1 MLNRASRHPVG
12 RRALPTALVA
22 LMMATAMVVPASP
35 VFAAETI
42 TLSPTQPVYLVNN
55 GATANVGFR
64 MTYTGTP
71 DSGTNLD
78 REITLSLTTGATLT
92 VGGTVGS
99 ANTTLAGGSTTI
111 AGGSSTLL
119 AGSTTL
125 SAAAAAGATNIKVGS
140 VSNFVANQVIAIDT
154 GFNLETR
161 TIVSVGGTGL
171 SGSGITV
178 TPALG
183 LAHLAGVAA
192 ATAAPIGATMLRI
205 GSSANFAAGQTV
217 NIDTAANLE
226 TATVAVAGVGGS
238 TTLGLPTAVGDVVI
252 KVPSIT
258 SFVAG
263 GTIYIDQ
270 GVNIEPAVVATVGTA
285 GASTVRTATLAGA
298 TNIPVVSSS
307 GFATGNTITIDS
319 GANLETAVI
328 ASTSGGGSPSV
339 TVTVPLANAHAVGV
353 QVSGSGITLTA
364 PLASA
369 HATGAAASGNGLTL
383 SAGLTKLHTGAAA
396 VATVTPAGVTNIKVV
411 SVAGFAVGDTV
422 TIDTG
427 TTLETAVIAAIGTA
441 GATGTGIDLT
451 TPLAFTH
458 TGAPAMR
465 VTSALAGATNVKVNA
480 VMGYYP
486 GDTITI
492 DTSANQEVRTVVAVG
507 TAGLAGTGIDI
518 TPPLSFTHFAG
529 ATVTDTR
536 ALPST
541 AVAGVDYTV
550 PSATVIIPAGSPS
563 GTIVTIR
570 VVTAVNPNPS
580 VALTINTTAACT
592 GGCTGVTV
600 NNNDP
605 STVVIN
611 AHGFPYL
618 NSSLSIPA
626 RVADLMS
633 RMSLLDK
640 VGQMDQT
647 LMSVANNG
655 TTTNNSSWNNLRA
668 WRLGS
673 ILSGGSDNPNPNNPT
688 GWADL
693 VDAFQSRAL
702 TTPLQIPMIYGEDTI
717 HGNAHMI
724 GATAFPHDI
733 GMGATHNPDLSYQ
746 QGVITA
752 QETRSAG
759 PQWGFGPTICAARDI
774 RWGRTYECYS
784 EEPALVNLMET
795 IIDGYQGTNPV
806 DKSGMHI
813 LASAKHFAGDGATQ
827 NGRNAGIDVMSSE
840 EFARVAL
847 AQYIPAVQ
855 QHHTGTIMPSYS
867 SVQLDG
873 ATTSILMS
881 ANRDLMTGW
890 LKNTTGFGGFL
901 ISDYSAINSIP
912 VPSPNPLP
920 APLNQS
926 YAYQTM
932 ISFNAGMDMVMAPS
946 VTDFKNFINYLQE
959 LQGQGFV
966 PMSRIDDAVVRI
978 LTQKF
983 ELGMFEQPFT
993 DRSTQSQINS
1003 PAHKAVARQAAAES
1017 QVLLKNSSNL
1027 LPLSK
1032 TARVYLA
1039 GSNADNVISQ
1049 MGGWSVGWQSI
1060 PTGDVPAVNPF
1071 VTTMKEALEGVVG
1084 AGNVTY
1090 SATVPTPPAAGTYDV
1105 GIVVVGETAYAEGSG
1120 DVPGSQTDAPTT
1132 ADAMAIA
1139 NVCGIMPCVILSMAG
1154 RPFMVTDAQFN
1165 QAGAVVATWLPG
1177 SEGEGVTDVLFG
1189 DVPFSGR
1196 LPMTWPKTIA
1206 QEPINVGDPTYDPRF
1221 PFGWG
1226 LRTGTT
1232 FSTKASLVAAR
1243 ASLATIT
1250 GDAHVTAAIAY
1261 LDTLLVAPVW
1271 NVNGSPLHVGQIDW
1285 WLQKAANELALTA
1298 AASFTQQ
1305 DSVVSAARDI
1315 AQTAVVA
1322 AGGPNSITSPLI
1334 GDADVALLNG
1344 HPDVAVTKLTQ
1355 AAGLSAA
1362 ATTTTV
1368 VTADFDPTQYGKPVT
1383 FTATV
1388 AATDPIGS
1396 GIPTGTVQFSI
1407 DSVAVG
1413 SPVLL
1418 DAAGKATFTT
1428 SALAIGTHTVSADY
1442 AGQNY
1447 FLASS
1452 SAPINHT
1459 VTKRLGTSTRVTSSL
1474 NPSVFGDAVTFIA
1487 TVSLVKPSSGF
1498 TPTGFVQ
1505 WQIDGVMV
1513 GGSVALD
1520 ASAQATMTTNSL
1532 NAAHHN
1538 IRAVYLGG
1546 VSYTGSTSPVLVQT
1560 VKQATPTGSVVAAPP
1575 SPIVSGTKPMIFAA
1589 TFSTTVTIG
1598 SLTPANVQFSIDGT
1612 NLGAP
1617 MALDPITHQASFT
1630 VTWNLPIGN
1639 HVIKARYPGNPNFL
1653 AVNTAGY
1660 SLVITAH

>member
-1 MLNRASRHPVG
+1 MLKRASRHPVG

-78 REITLSLTTGATLT
+78 RDITLSLTTGVTLT
-92 VGGTVGS
+92 VGGTVAS
-99 ANTTLAGGSTTI
+99 ATTTLAGASTTI

-125 SAAAAAGATNIKVGS
+125 SAAAAVGATNIKVGS
-140 VSNFVANQVIAIDT
+140 VSNFALDQVIAIDT
-154 GFNLETR
+154 GSNLETR
-161 TIVSVGGTGL
+161 TIVSVGTTGA

-183 LAHLAGVAA
+183 LAHASGVAA
-192 ATAAPIGATMLRI
+192 VTNATIGTTMLRI

-217 NIDTAANLE
+217 NIDTGANLE

-238 TTLGLPTAVGDVVI
+238 TTLGLPTAVDDVVI

-298 TNIPVVSSS
+298 TNIPVVSST

-328 ASTSGGGSPSV
+328 ASTSSGSV
-339 TVTVPLANAHAVGV
+339 TVTAPLANAHAVGV

-441 GATGTGIDLT
+441 GATGTGITLT
-451 TPLAFTH
+451 APLASTH
-458 TGAPAMR
+458 TGAPAVR
-465 VTSALAGATNVKVNA
+465 VTSALAGVTNVKVNA

-507 TAGLAGTGIDI
+507 TAGLTGTGIDI
-518 TPPLSFTHFAG
+518 TPPLSLTHFAG

-563 GTIVTIR
+563 GTTVTIP

-592 GGCTGVTV
+592 VGCTGVNV

-611 AHGFPYL
+611 AHGLPYL
-618 NSSLSIPA
+618 DSSLSIPA

-647 LMSVANNG
+647 VMGSANNP

-673 ILSGGSDNPNPNNPT
+673 ILSGGTDNPNPNNAT
-688 GWADL
+688 GWADM
-693 VDAFQSRAL
+693 VDAFMSRSL

-724 GATAFPHDI
+724 GATAFPQDI
-733 GMGATHNPDLSYQ
+733 GMGATRDPALSYQ

-806 DKSGMHI
+806 DKSGLHI

-827 NGRNAGIDVMSSE
+827 GGHNAGIDVMSSD

-855 QHHTGTIMPSYS
+855 QYHTGSIMPSYS

-920 APLNQS
+920 APLNQN

-946 VTDFKNFINYLQE
+946 VTDFKNFINYLRE

-966 PMSRIDDAVVRI
+966 SMSRIDDAVSRI

-983 ELGMFEQPFT
+983 ELGLFEQPFT

-1003 PAHKAVARQAAAES
+1003 PAHKAVARQAVAES

-1039 GSNADNVISQ
+1039 GSNADNVSSQ
-1049 MGGWSVGWQSI
+1049 MGGWSVGWQGI
-1060 PTGDVPAVNPF
+1060 PTGDLAAETPF
-1071 VTTMKEALEGVVG
+1071 VTTMRQALVGVVG

-1090 SATVPTPPAAGTYDV
+1090 SATATVPTPPAAGAYDI

-1120 DVPGSQTDAPTT
+1120 DVPTAQTDVPTT
-1132 ADAMAIA
+1132 ADATAIA
-1139 NVCGIMPCVILSMAG
+1139 NVCGVMPCVILSMAG
-1154 RPFMVTDAQFN
+1154 RPFMLTDAQFN

-1285 WLQKAANELALTA
+1285 WLQKAANELALTT

-1305 DSVVSAARDI
+1305 DGVVSAARDI

-1474 NPSVFGDAVTFIA
+1474 NPSVFGDAVTFTA
-1487 TVSLVKPSSGF
+1487 TVSLVKPSVGF

-1505 WQIDGVMV
+1505 WQIDGAIL
-1513 GGSVALD
+1513 GDPVALD

-1546 VSYTGSTSPVLVQT
+1546 VSYTGSTSPVFVQT

-1575 SPIVSGTKPMIFAA
+1575 SPIVSGTEPIILTA

-1598 SLTPANVQFSIDGT
+1598 SLTPADVQFLIDGK
-1612 NLGAP
+1612 NQGAP
-1617 MALDPITHQASFT
+1617 VALDPITHQASFT
-1630 VTWNLPIGN
+1630 VTKKLPIGN
-1639 HVIKARYPGNPNFL
+1639 HLITARYRGNHDFL
-1653 AVNTAGY
+1653 AVVTAGY